1 VAGDFRAD
9 PHAIFLS
16 LNTDQ
21 DRSGVPAFLKQ
32 EGWTIP
38 AAYAQG
44 MEQLLSV
51 RELPTIVIFD
61 RQGRIVY
68 RQDGVNPES
77 FAEELSKH
85 LRETLRES
93 AGSKQ

>member
-1 VAGDFRAD
+1 
-9 PHAIFLS
+9 
-16 LNTDQ
+16 
-21 DRSGVPAFLKQ
+21 VPAFLKQ

-51 RELPTIVIFD
+51 RELPTVVIFD
-61 RQGRIVY
+61 REGRIVY

-77 FAEELSKH
+77 FVEELSKH

-93 AGSKQ
+93 VGNRQ